1 MATGVPSRPAEDE
14 RRGALRGTIDGIRRT
29 ELSTS
34 QKLMVFVLSMSLFGL
49 SNIIL
54 EIIPDPSIGPVD
66 VSVSYMVFVPLT
78 VAALFSPFWA
88 ALGAPLGEIVFTDLL
103 MGDFS
108 GLAEVEGFLQMFLAV
123 FIAGSLVR
131 NPRSRVQIAIAS
143 IVLVL
148 VDKVLSAVVDLSKVW
163 IGVEDAELVEGLPQS
178 MLALEAI
185 GLGVDV
191 IMSGVL
197 LGAIPAM
204 WLIPALHGKIEPLMG
219 MRPRVPGEPIPGAAP
234 RTPLFVGG
242 ALLLSVASFGFAF
255 LEAFD
260 ISAGAFEPD
269 FIDQFGNGF
278 LLVSVAAIA
287 VVLVVAVLLFRLSR
301 RADET
306 AGR

>member
-1 MATGVPSRPAEDE
+1 MEA
-14 RRGALRGTIDGIRRT
+14 
-29 ELSTS
+29 
-34 QKLMVFVLSMSLFGL
+34 
-49 SNIIL
+49 
-54 EIIPDPSIGPVD
+54 
-66 VSVSYMVFVPLT
+66 
-78 VAALFSPFWA
+78 VA
-88 ALGAPLGEIVFTDLL
+88 
-103 MGDFS
+103 
-108 GLAEVEGFLQMFLAV
+108 
-123 FIAGSLVR
+123 
-131 NPRSRVQIAIAS
+131 
-143 IVLVL
+143 
-148 VDKVLSAVVDLSKVW
+148 
-163 IGVEDAELVEGLPQS
+163 LVEGLPQS